1 MGGRDSI
8 EVRSIII
15 RQLEIP
21 RPRARGSAPQPY
33 GVHPTRYPRDDDDDD
48 DDNDDEDDDDDDAC
62 TLLSMYEVLLLHR
75 TRLKRHL
82 LRRM

>member
-1 MGGRDSI
+1 MTGI
-8 EVRSIII
+8 EGQCV
-15 RQLEIP
+15 
-21 RPRARGSAPQPY
+21 
-33 GVHPTRYPRDDDDDD
+33 DDDDDDDDGVDGVDD